1 MRKAIFA
8 VVLMCVLMT
17 ATFAQRQQVASQ
29 QGAAVKQLPFYFP
42 PGVIQTTDVIKQQ
55 AEYARYAM
63 ATNQCFHNATPF
75 PLSSIVDPDS
85 IRIKTDIDS
94 TSSVTDSRAKME
106 IVLDHFVRVGDKIR
120 VTTLCDQ
127 KLITEEELK
136 VVVDDIL
143 SIVPAAAYGIDFDYY
158 KSVTD
163 DAIRARAG
171 KLGLTEDEF
180 RKQLDEKDPNYD
192 ITFREINRIPAAMR
206 RSDFVPRE
214 LHLGYNP
221 QFLGALGVT
230 WLNTGVVYYNPQA
243 RVLDY
248 LIGKPVVLAH
258 EFIHANVN
266 LQKFPL
272 SDGFDTELFASI
284 PDMLL
289 PEDQMNFF
297 FHPYPEDIRELA
309 WIYFGF
315 NFKQVQKEIVRFD
328 FGGPVWVDEV
338 KYRQYFKELERIKAE
353 MLSFFRD
360 VVIPEFYSDPL
371 WWSAMNDRRGDRNSV
386 FRIMMANHFDPTIL
400 GGHAETM
407 KWLLPRTDVAIEM
420 ARKAHEA
427 SSQDAGNN
435 FGMMSQIPQFLI
447 DRYRAAF
454 SEKEQQ
460 TIREHFLSNP
470 DAAVDIQK
478 MNMQELL
485 KFFERFKIKP
495 RGGVR

>member
-1 MRKAIFA
+1 MRKAVFA
-8 VVLMCVLMT
+8 IVLVLTLMT
-17 ATFAQRQQVASQ
+17 ATFAQRQQVPRQ
-29 QGAAVKQLPFYFP
+29 PAAVTELPFYFP

-55 AEYARYAM
+55 AEYARYTT
-63 ATNQCFHNATPF
+63 ATNHCFQNTARLGTY
-75 PLSSIVDPDS
+75 SIVDPDS

-94 TSSVTDSRAKME
+94 TSSITNSRAKME
-106 IVLDHFVRVGDKIR
+106 IVLDHFVRIGDKIR

-136 VVVDDIL
+136 VVVDDL
-143 SIVPAAAYGIDFDYY
+143 LAMVPIAAYNIDFEYY

-163 DAIRARAG
+163 NAIRARAE

-180 RKQLDEKDPNYD
+180 RKQLDEKDPQYD
-192 ITFREINRIPAAMR
+192 ITFREINRIPASMR

-221 QFLGALGVT
+221 ELLGTLGVT

-248 LIGKPVVLAH
+248 LVGKPVVLAH

-266 LQKFPL
+266 LQKFPF
-272 SDGFDTELFASI
+272 SDGFDLELNASI

-289 PEDQMNFF
+289 PDDQVNFF
-297 FHPYPEDIRELA
+297 FHPYPETVRELA

-315 NFKQVQKEIVRFD
+315 NFKQVQKEIVRFN
-328 FGGPVWVDEV
+328 FGGPVWVDED

-353 MLSFFRD
+353 MLVFFRD
-360 VVIPEFYSDPL
+360 KVIPEFYSDPL

-386 FRIMMANHFDPTIL
+386 FRVMMANHYDPTLL

-407 KWLLPRTDVAIEM
+407 KWLLPRTDTAIEM
-420 ARKAHEA
+420 ARRAHEA
-427 SSQDAGNN
+427 SAQDSANN
-435 FGMMSQIPQFLI
+435 TGMMTQIPQFLI
-447 DRYRAAF
+447 DRYRRVF
-454 SEKEQQ
+454 SEDEQR
-460 TIREHFLSNP
+460 TIREYFTSHPEAIADLR
-470 DAAVDIQK
+470 K
-478 MNMQELL
+478 MNKQELVQ
-485 KFFERFKIKP
+485 FFERFKSKKS
-495 RGGVR
+495 GGVR